1 MSGRTNRL
9 RLAIGLFFLAW
20 ASAIVGSFVVWL
32 LVYRQ
37 PIDVRV
43 FWSVRSDWDAA
54 GQQPDEKKTDLE
66 KDKLAVRC
74 LEVAEDYP
82 GTAGEL
88 SALLMAATRAENTPA
103 GKEAN
108 RQLARRIAAADLDQ
122 FDKAFDRAVRDWKP
136 LRNLAPDLLARAR
149 QDPDH
154 PKAARLL
161 AAVCAATKPEEDGTP
176 PAIYAEAADLI
187 ADKHAAS
194 PHVAHFCEGL
204 RSGASW
210 TLPFERHLRAVVEVN
225 PDRCTRCAA
234 SFALASVVQ
243 ANGEGRQAEA
253 EALFGQFLKEFDGQ
267 HRYHAKGIEEQYR
280 FEAQRQVGELR
291 SRAIGMLAPEIAGID
306 LDGKPMKLSDYRG
319 RVVLMNFWATWCFP
333 CMKLIPHEVAL
344 AKTFQGQP
352 FDIVGINCDTNI
364 PGARAAAARTGMTWR
379 SFRDQV
385 NQKPTVTTDWKVVG
399 FPALYLIDHHGTI
412 RKRWIGYPPPDELAH
427 LTRVLVDAAR
437 RNVPAGEMTPVVA
450 ALAMPAKK
458 AEPVVA
464 PAPGAARPGLG
475 FVEKVYRAPDGSE
488 SNYTVFVPHAY
499 DGTKAFPVV
508 LSLHGAGSRG
518 TDGQGAVKYGLAKF
532 VREKGDDF
540 PFLVVFPQAQEGED
554 WTAESAGGRRALA
567 ILDRVQRD
575 YRTDADRVVL
585 TGVSMGGQGT
595 WSLAAAD
602 PARWAAIVPVCHG
615 GDANSA
621 PRLKDTPCW
630 CFHGDA
636 DKMIPVQQ
644 SRDMVRA
651 VQDAGGRPLY
661 QEFPGVGHND
671 CPDRAYALPDL
682 WEWMLLQNRT
692 RR

>member
-1 MSGRTNRL
+1 MPGRTNRL

-20 ASAIVGSFVVWL
+20 ASAVVGSFVVWL

-43 FWSVRSDWDAA
+43 FWSVRSDWDGA

-82 GTAGEL
+82 GTGGEL

-103 GKEAN
+103 GKEAS

-122 FDKAFDRAVRDWKP
+122 LDKAFDRAVRDWKP

-149 QDPDH
+149 RDPDH

-161 AAVCAATKPEEDGTP
+161 AAICAATKPDEDGTP
-176 PAIYAEAADLI
+176 PAIYAEAADLS
-187 ADKHAAS
+187 ADKYAAS
-194 PHVAHFCEGL
+194 PRIAHFCEGL

-210 TLPFERHLRAVVEVN
+210 TLPYERHLRAVAQVN

-253 EALFGQFLKEFDGQ
+253 EALFEQFLKEFDGQ
-267 HRYHAKGIEEQYR
+267 HRYHAKGVEEQFR

-291 SRAIGMLAPEIAGID
+291 SRAIGMPAPEIAGTD
-306 LDGKPMKLSDYRG
+306 LDGKPMKLSDHRG
-319 RVVLMNFWATWCFP
+319 RVVLLNFWATWCFP

-344 AKTFQGQP
+344 AGTFQGQP
-352 FDIVGINCDTNI
+352 FDIVGVNCDTNI

-385 NQKPTVTTDWKVVG
+385 GGKPTITTDWKVVG

-450 ALAMPAKK
+450 ALAVPAKK
-458 AEPVVA
+458 ADPVVP
-464 PAPGAARPGLG
+464 PAPGPARTGLG

-488 SNYTVFVPHAY
+488 SNYTVFVPRGY

-518 TDGQGAVKYGLAKF
+518 TDGRLAVKYGLAKS
-532 VREKGDDF
+532 VRERGEDF
-540 PFLVVFPQAQEGED
+540 PFLVVLPQAREGED
-554 WTAESAGGRRALA
+554 WTAESGGGRRALA
-567 ILDRVQRD
+567 ILDRVQQD
-575 YRTDADRVVL
+575 YRTDADRVAL
-585 TGVSMGGQGT
+585 TGVSMGGQGA

-602 PARWAAIVPVCHG
+602 PGRWAAIVPVCHG

-621 PRLKDTPCW
+621 ARLKDIPCW

-636 DKMIPVQQ
+636 DKTIPVQQ
-644 SRDMVRA
+644 SRDMVQA

-661 QEFPGVGHND
+661 QELPGVGHND

-682 WEWMLLQNRT
+682 WEWLLLQNRT